1 MPKLWKQKLFIGGCL
16 AENKPEDNLRVVF
29 GIRPEDIALNSNS
42 SKTIQAKVELI
53 EPMGSDTLIWAS
65 IEKTPIS
72 IRIEGSA
79 NFELE
84 DEIEMNINISRA
96 SIFDKMSEERI

>member
-1 MPKLWKQKLFIGGCL
+1 
-16 AENKPEDNLRVVF
+16 
-29 GIRPEDIALNSNS
+29 
-42 SKTIQAKVELI
+42 
-53 EPMGSDTLIWAS
+53 MGSDTLIWAS

-84 DEIEMNINISRA
+84 DEIEMNINIARA
-96 SIFDKMSEERI
+96 SIIDKMSEERI